1 MIVVTWEGNPTVIM
15 LMSTAKSLAKLR
27 GEILAGK
34 LQLQQNCIWI
44 TFIDF
49 QPKQIISK
57 RENEKSKEEFHVSWS
72 VFGGRISL
80 LLMSDVSPLLPTPS
94 PLVLLVLL
102 LLTRFHKLLNKQPIS
117 SLSPMG
123 AAGSTASIKRISRAC
138 PSGIWREEEER
149 EPNGWTRNR
158 VASRSQARLSPR
170 SPPIYSSCPYNP
182 LPIFQNNS
190 WQAPVTCDHRGSK
203 LCRQYWSCIVI
214 SSALTVFQFQVLH
227 APAFYDCKL

>member
-1 MIVVTWEGNPTVIM
+1 
-15 LMSTAKSLAKLR
+15 
-27 GEILAGK
+27 
-34 LQLQQNCIWI
+34 
-44 TFIDF
+44 
-49 QPKQIISK
+49 
-57 RENEKSKEEFHVSWS
+57 
-72 VFGGRISL
+72 
-80 LLMSDVSPLLPTPS
+80 
-94 PLVLLVLL
+94 
-102 LLTRFHKLLNKQPIS
+102 
-117 SLSPMG
+117 MG

-227 APAFYDCKL
+227 ALSMIVNFRIPQSQHLWRMTLISLTYTEISFFLPGSRSDSPKLASQTALASGSATNLP

>member
-1 MIVVTWEGNPTVIM
+1 
-15 LMSTAKSLAKLR
+15 
-27 GEILAGK
+27 
-34 LQLQQNCIWI
+34 
-44 TFIDF
+44 
-49 QPKQIISK
+49 
-57 RENEKSKEEFHVSWS
+57 
-72 VFGGRISL
+72 
-80 LLMSDVSPLLPTPS
+80 MSDVSPLLPTPS

-102 LLTRFHKLLNKQPIS
+102 LLARSLIQAADPSKQPIL
-117 SLSPMG
+117 SLSPMA
-123 AAGSTASIKRISRAC
+123 AAGSTANIKRISRAC

-149 EPNGWTRNR
+149 EPNGWTWNR

-214 SSALTVFQFQVLH
+214 SSALTVFQFQVLY

>member
-1 MIVVTWEGNPTVIM
+1 MIHNRTICVEAFRLLCWGMMIAVTWEGNPTVIM

-49 QPKQIISK
+49 QPKQIIPK

-102 LLTRFHKLLNKQPIS
+102 VLLLLTRSHKLLIQASSQYHHCHQWQQP
-117 SLSPMG
+117 G
-123 AAGSTASIKRISRAC
+123 QQRT
-138 PSGIWREEEER
+138 
-149 EPNGWTRNR
+149 
-158 VASRSQARLSPR
+158 
-170 SPPIYSSCPYNP
+170 
-182 LPIFQNNS
+182 
-190 WQAPVTCDHRGSK
+190 
-203 LCRQYWSCIVI
+203 
-214 SSALTVFQFQVLH
+214 
-227 APAFYDCKL
+227 

>member
-1 MIVVTWEGNPTVIM
+1 MRNPRRSSMSADPSLEG
-15 LMSTAKSLAKLR
+15 
-27 GEILAGK
+27 
-34 LQLQQNCIWI
+34 
-44 TFIDF
+44 
-49 QPKQIISK
+49 
-57 RENEKSKEEFHVSWS
+57 EFLCYWCPM
-72 VFGGRISL
+72 SL
-80 LLMSDVSPLLPTPS
+80 LCCRLLP
-94 PLVLLVLL
+94 PLCYSCYYYSLGF
-102 LLTRFHKLLNKQPIS
+102 TNCWSKQPIS

-123 AAGSTASIKRISRAC
+123 AAGSTANIKRISRAC

-149 EPNGWTRNR
+149 EPNGWTWNR

-214 SSALTVFQFQVLH
+214 SSALTVFQFLILH
-227 APAFYDCKL
+227 APCPMILNFRIPQGHHLRRMTLISLT

>member
-80 LLMSDVSPLLPTPS
+80 LLMSDVSPLRTPS
-94 PLVLLVLL
+94 PLCYLCYYCSLS
-102 LLTRFHKLLNKQPIS
+102 LTSCWSKQPIS